1 MDSEVKLNGSY
12 AWQSIVKARSV
23 VQNGSTWH
31 IEDGHQVRIQGDKWL
46 TDKHSSRIIS
56 PQRNLQSNDLVC
68 PLIDENGPRW
78 DEDRVR
84 SEFYPHKA
92 RIVLGIPLSS

>member
-31 IEDGHQVRIQGDKWL
+31 IEDGHQVRIRGDKWL
-46 TDKHSSRIIS
+46 PDKHSSRIIS
-56 PQRNLQSNDLVC
+56 PQHNLPSNALVC